1 MRAHASF
8 SSPLGIDIVA
18 AMKNKELA
26 AIFKTI
32 ADLLE
37 IKGDG
42 PFRVNSYRRVAR
54 IIRDL
59 TTDIE
64 TLAAS
69 GELARLPGV
78 GKSTV
83 EKVGQ
88 FLADGDIKLHSQLL
102 ASMPAGL
109 PALLDIP
116 GMGPKKVALVW
127 NELGVE
133 NLTDLKNAIASG
145 RAAQL
150 KGMGIKSVE
159 QIQSGIEFA
168 EKASGRTPMGLAW
181 PIADQLASQ
190 LRKMKGVQ
198 RVEIAGSLRRGCE
211 TVGDLDLLCV
221 AKNGGAI
228 VKAFTTLP
236 QVTRVVAAGKTKG
249 SVLVIRQDGIEIQA
263 DLRVVPAESFG
274 AALQYFTGSKEHNIR
289 LREIAVRKEWKLNE
303 WGLFDGDRQIAGKT
317 EASVYRKLGA
327 PYVPPEVRE
336 DHGELESGAVE
347 ALIDRKD
354 IRGDLHM
361 HTTASDGTM
370 SAETMAR
377 AAHALGYE
385 YMAITDHSKSS
396 TIANGLSIDRMWRQI
411 EKIRKLNN
419 KAEMITILVGCE
431 CDILSDG
438 SLDYPDPILAA
449 CDIVV
454 ASIHSGMRQDR
465 KKITGRLLDAMDN
478 PHVTIMGHPTA
489 RLINRRE
496 PMDVDM
502 EAVVAKAAETHTALE
517 LNASWQRLDLCDRHL
532 RMARDAGVKIAID
545 TDAHAALQLD
555 QMAFG
560 IATARRGWLRPK
572 DVINTRHLPMLR
584 KWIAKKRQR

>member
-1 MRAHASF
+1 
-8 SSPLGIDIVA
+8 
-18 AMKNKELA
+18 MKNKELA

-37 IKGDG
+37 IKGEG
-42 PFRVNSYRRVAR
+42 PFRVNAYRRVAR
-54 IIRDL
+54 IIRNL

-64 TLAAS
+64 TVAAS
-69 GELARLPGV
+69 GELAGLPGV

-88 FLADGDIKLHSQLL
+88 FLADGDIKLHRELL

-109 PALLDIP
+109 PDLLDIP

-127 NELGVE
+127 KELGVE
-133 NLTDLKNAIASG
+133 NLADLKKAIASG
-145 RAAQL
+145 KAARL
-150 KGMGIKSVE
+150 KGMGAKSVE

-168 EKASGRTPMGLAW
+168 EKASGRTPIGLAW
-181 PIADQLASQ
+181 PVADQLASQ
-190 LRKMKGVQ
+190 LRKIEGVQ

-221 AKNGGAI
+221 AKNGGAV

-236 QVTRVVAAGKTKG
+236 QVIRVLAAGRTKG
-249 SVLVIRQDGIEIQA
+249 SVLVPRQDSIEIQA
-263 DLRVVPAESFG
+263 DLRVIPAESFG
-274 AALQYFTGSKEHNIR
+274 AGLQYFTGSKQHNVR
-289 LREIAVRKEWKLNE
+289 LREIAVRKKWKLNE

-317 EASVYRKLGA
+317 EASVYRKLGT

-336 DHGELESGAVE
+336 DRGELEPNAVG

-411 EKIRKLNN
+411 ERIRKLNN
-419 KAEMITILVGCE
+419 KAEMITLLVGCE

-454 ASIHSGMRQDR
+454 ASIHSGIRQDR
-465 KKITGRLLDAMDN
+465 KKITGRLLAAMDN

-502 EAVVAKAAETHTALE
+502 EAVVVRAAETHTALE

-560 IATARRGWLRPK
+560 IATARRGWLRCK

-584 KWIAKKRQR
+584 KWIAKKRKR